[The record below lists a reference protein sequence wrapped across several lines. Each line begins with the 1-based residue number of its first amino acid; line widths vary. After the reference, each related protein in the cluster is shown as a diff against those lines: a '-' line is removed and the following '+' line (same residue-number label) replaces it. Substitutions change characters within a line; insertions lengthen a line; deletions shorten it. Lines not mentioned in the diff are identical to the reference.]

1 MKTVVP
7 GSRVNTVIMRK
18 ASEGMYNVAEK
29 LDPVC
34 ISRSWGAIVSNKI
47 ISRPCL
53 PHLGVDLYWLCLA
66 YHLQ

>member
-1 MKTVVP
+1 
-7 GSRVNTVIMRK
+7 
-18 ASEGMYNVAEK
+18 MYNVAEK

-34 ISRSWGAIVSNKI
+34 IARSWGAIVSNKI

-53 PHLGVDLYWLCLA
+53 PHLGVDVYWLCLA